1 MNVSCPECRTTYRV
15 DPEKI
20 ASGGVMARCANCPGV
35 FHVTRQTDQE
45 DSPEQSTAPQPSS
58 TEPTTPVPMSEPRAD
73 QREQEPSAPSSAQE
87 PSPRPGSPFA
97 STDPQA
103 RAKRLARALVS
114 DIVVYHPERR
124 DRSRR
129 EGTLRQEFREEIR
142 KSWDEYVG
150 QVGVS
155 FARETP
161 FFRDAL
167 NDILAGGERVF

>member
-1 MNVSCPECRTTYRV
+1 MNVSCPECSTTYRV
-15 DPEKI
+15 DPDKV

-35 FHVTRQTDQE
+35 FRVSREADQE
-45 DSPEQSTAPQPSS
+45 K
-58 TEPTTPVPMSEPRAD
+58 
-73 QREQEPSAPSSAQE
+73 SSAQSQAPESTAVQPSAATSTAETPEKPRGREASLSPAE
-87 PSPRPGSPFA
+87 PEAAARSSSPFG

-124 DRSRR
+124 DRSRS

-142 KSWDEYVG
+142 KSWDEYVA
-150 QVGVS
+150 QVGAS

-167 NDILAGGERVF
+167 NEILAGGERVF